1 MSLSA
6 MPSAFARAIS
16 LPALAA
22 RSCCAAVAVLSFDS
36 TPTEISARSG
46 FLDTSP
52 SPLVITPGSNVD
64 VPVVADEADGA
75 ASNIEGRLTTA
86 STASVAMA
94 AENATV
100 RRVDGMFCRSSCRAN
115 ATTGHRVTGR
125 LDSGESPEPAW
136 RIQSI
141 SSGEADVEVVVA
153 QDDV

>member
-16 LPALAA
+16 FPALAA
-22 RSCCAAVAVLSFDS
+22 RSCCAAVAVLSLDS

-64 VPVVADEADGA
+64 EADEADGA

-86 STASVAMA
+86 STASVAASAQSVAMA
-94 AENATV
+94 AESATV
-100 RRVDGMFCRSSCRAN
+100 RRVDGM
-115 ATTGHRVTGR
+115 
-125 LDSGESPEPAW
+125 L
-136 RIQSI
+136 
-141 SSGEADVEVVVA
+141 ADPPVVQTQPWA
-153 QDDV
+153 PTD

>member
-1 MSLSA
+1 MLPPGRWFGPTKYPEVLMSLSA

-52 SPLVITPGSNVD
+52 SPLVITPGSNVE
-64 VPVVADEADGA
+64 PVDEADGA
-75 ASNIEGRLTTA
+75 ASNIEGRLTA
-86 STASVAMA
+86 STARVATSAHRVPTA

-100 RRVDGMFCRSSCRAN
+100 RKVDCMFADPPVVQTPRSQA
-115 ATTGHRVTGR
+115 A
-125 LDSGESPEPAW
+125 
-136 RIQSI
+136 
-141 SSGEADVEVVVA
+141 
-153 QDDV
+153 